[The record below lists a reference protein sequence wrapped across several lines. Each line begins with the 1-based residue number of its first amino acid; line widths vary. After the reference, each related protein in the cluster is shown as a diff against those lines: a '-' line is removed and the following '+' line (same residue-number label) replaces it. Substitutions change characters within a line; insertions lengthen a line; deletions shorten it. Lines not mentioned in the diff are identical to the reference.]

1 MARNSKSKMNEI
13 ILMVKDMIKTNQ
25 DLMKLLK
32 YVLDEHSE

>member
-13 ILMVKDMIKTNQ
+13 ILMVKDMIKSNQ

-32 YVLDEHSE
+32 YTE